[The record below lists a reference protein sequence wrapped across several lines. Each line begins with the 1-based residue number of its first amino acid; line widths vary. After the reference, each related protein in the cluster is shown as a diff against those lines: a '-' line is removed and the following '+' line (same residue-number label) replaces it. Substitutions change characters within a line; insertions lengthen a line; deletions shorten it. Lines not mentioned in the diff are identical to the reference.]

1 MKVVLIIG
9 GAVSGSTAAKK
20 LIDAGIRSVVIE
32 QNKMPYGKIEDG
44 LPRWHDKQRSGEYDK
59 IDEIIS
65 NDLVDYVPLTKLG
78 KDISFEE
85 VLDIGW
91 SCVYFA
97 NGAWKDR
104 PFPIKKIENFGNFHY
119 QNPYVYWFNHYH
131 EKDYKG
137 KQVNVV
143 DNALVIGGG
152 LASIDVCKITQ
163 LELVKQKVESKI
175 KNFDIVE
182 MEHKGIPK
190 YLSEYNINYKDLGIV
205 STRLIYRR
213 DIDNMPITTIP
224 DGLEKDMI
232 EKRKIAR
239 RKVLSNMQ
247 DKYLFDVL
255 ECTQPIDIVVEDDK
269 LVGIKTI
276 SNEVLNGKLVPIE
289 NSEKIINADLFIS
302 SIGSLPEPIEGVPM
316 NGSTYDIVDQESGKF
331 NDYEKLHG
339 MGNAITG
346 QGNIK
351 ASRVS
356 AKTVSDLTIDLI
368 DDIDKNVVEKIDLK
382 VKEWQSKSCLLYTS
396 PSPRDRQKSRMP
408 SSA

>member
-20 LIDAGIRSVVIE
+20 LIDAGIRSVVVE
-32 QNKMPYGKIEDG
+32 QNRMPYGKIEDG

-65 NDLVDYVPLTKLG
+65 NELVDYVPLTKLG
-78 KDISFEE
+78 KDIPFEE
-85 VLDIGW
+85 VLDMGW
-91 SCVYFA
+91 SCIYFA

-104 PFPIKKIENFGNFHY
+104 PFPIHEIENFENFHY
-119 QNPYVYWFNHYH
+119 QNPYVFWFNHYH
-131 EKDYKG
+131 EENFEG
-137 KQVNVV
+137 KNVNVV

-175 KNFDIVE
+175 ENFDIVE

-190 YLSEYNINYKDLGIV
+190 YLSEYNINYDDLDIIG
-205 STRLIYRR
+205 TKLIYRR
-213 DIDNMPITTIP
+213 NIDNMPITTIP
-224 DGLEKDMI
+224 EGLDNDMI
-232 EKRKIAR
+232 EKRKMAR
-239 RKVLSNMQ
+239 RKVLRNMQ
-247 DKYLFDVL
+247 DKYLFDVVD
-255 ECTQPIDIVVEDDK
+255 CTQPTDIIVEGDK
-269 LVGIKTI
+269 LVGLKTI
-276 SNEVLNGKLVPIE
+276 SNEVVDGKLVPIK
-289 NSEKIINADLFIS
+289 NSEKIINANIFIS
-302 SIGSLPEPIEGVPM
+302 SIGSLPEPIKGVPM
-316 NGSTYDIVDQESGKF
+316 NGSTYDIIDQESGKF
-331 NDYEKLHG
+331 NDFEKLHG

-368 DDIDKNVVEKIDLK
+368 NDIDKNIFEKINVK
-382 VKEWQSKSCLLYTS
+382 VKEWQSKSSYNG
-396 PSPRDRQKSRMP
+396 DYFEWKEKK
-408 SSA
+408 

>member
-269 LVGIKTI
+269 LVGLKTI

-289 NSEKIINADLFIS
+289 NSEKIINANIFIS

-382 VKEWQSKSCLLYTS
+382 VKEWQSKSSYS
-396 PSPRDRQKSRMP
+396 GDYFEWKEKK
-408 SSA
+408 